1 VTRILIVDDKAENLY
16 LLRALLVGNQMQVD
30 EARHGAEALEK
41 ARQAPPDMV
50 ISDLLMPVMD
60 GYTLLR
66 HWKSDDRLKSI
77 PFIVYTAT
85 YTEPKDERLAM
96 DLGADAFILKPAE
109 PRALMACF
117 KDVLAKAQ
125 NRELAPARSP
135 SGDEKALQ
143 DNYGEVLGRKLE
155 QNISERKYAEAEAR
169 HLATFPKY
177 NPNPVL
183 EFSGDGRL
191 TYSNRAAKRMAEAC
205 EGSDLASLLPSD
217 TRRIASEC
225 LTSGQPREHV
235 ETKRGART
243 LSWSFYPINE
253 LQVVHCYAE
262 DITERLQLEERL
274 RQSQK
279 MDAIGHLAAGVA
291 HDFNNL
297 LTVVQFEVSQLAE
310 SRELTSELRRA
321 VDQIGRAAER
331 AANLTR
337 QLLTFSRKQA
347 KEVKLLDLGELVAGM
362 TRMFERILG
371 ADIKLELKTSDS
383 LPRLCA
389 DPGMIEQVI
398 MNLVVNSRDAM
409 PKGGRIDIAV
419 REVVIAT
426 SELLQHPEGRPGR
439 FLQLSVADTGTGIAP
454 ENLTRI
460 FEPFFTT
467 KSVGKGTGLGLATVF
482 GIVKQHEG
490 WIEVSSEG
498 GRGTTFRIILPE
510 ASEPVEG
517 QAQPAAPVHVEG
529 GSETFLL
536 VEDDETIRGLVQVGL
551 ERYGYRV
558 IVFGSGPEAVAK
570 LAERESPVDLLIT
583 DLILPGGMSGG
594 DIVRQAAELRPGLR
608 SICISGYVSE
618 DASRNLHLEAGV
630 NLLRKPF
637 VLQTLVQ
644 LVRKRLDEPSAI

>member
-1 VTRILIVDDKAENLY
+1 MTRVLIVDDKAENLY

-41 ARQAPPDMV
+41 ARSTPPDLI

-66 HWKSDDRLKSI
+66 HWKSDERLKTI

-85 YTEPKDERLAM
+85 YTEPKDERLAL

-117 KDVLAKAQ
+117 KEVLAKAQ
-125 NRELAPARSP
+125 SRELPQARSP
-135 SGDEKALQ
+135 SADEKALQ
-143 DNYGEVLGRKLE
+143 DNYGEVIGRKLE
-155 QNISERKYAEAEAR
+155 QNINERKFAEAEAR

-183 EFSGDGRL
+183 EFSSDGRL

-205 EGSDLASLLPSD
+205 EGSDLASLLPGD

-225 LTSGQPREHV
+225 LTGGHPREHV
-235 ETKRGART
+235 ETRRGART

-262 DITERLQLEERL
+262 DITERLQLEERF

-297 LTVVQFEVSQLAE
+297 LTVVQFEVVQLAE
-310 SRELTSELRRA
+310 SKELTSELREA

-337 QLLTFSRKQA
+337 QLLTFSRKQS
-347 KEVKLLDLGELVAGM
+347 KEVQLLDLRELVTGM

-371 ADIKLELKTSDS
+371 ADIKLELTTSAS
-383 LPRLCA
+383 LPRLYA

-409 PKGGRIDIAV
+409 PQGGRIEIAV
-419 REVVIAT
+419 SEVAIAT

-439 FLQLSVADTGTGIAP
+439 FLQLSVTDTGTGIAP
-454 ENLTRI
+454 ENLPRI

-482 GIVKQHEG
+482 GIVNQHEG
-490 WIEVSSEG
+490 WIEVASEP

-510 ASEPVEG
+510 APEAGADEA
-517 QAQPAAPVHVEG
+517 QAVSQVQVQG
-529 GSETFLL
+529 GSETILL
-536 VEDDETIRGLVQVGL
+536 VEDDETIRGLVEAGL

-558 IVFGSGPEAVAK
+558 LVFGNGPEAVAK
-570 LAERESPVDLLIT
+570 LEERETPVDLLVT
-583 DLILPGGMSGG
+583 DLILPGGLSGG
-594 DIVRQAAELRPGLR
+594 DIVRRAQELRPGLK
-608 SICISGYVSE
+608 SICISGYASE
-618 DASRNLHLEAGV
+618 DSSRDLHLEAGV

-637 VLQTLVQ
+637 VLQALVQ
-644 LVRKRLDEPSAI
+644 LVRQRLDEPKQ